1 MKYPKQKFIL
11 KKVNYVLLKNPRKRL
26 SYKLL
31 SHICTTFLNI
41 FSFLPFHDIFS
52 FPWQWCCCS
61 CWQWWKTF
69 HKKSICQWINPQNCF
84 LTLCIHL
91 FFLHLLAVSMTNKL
105 TRMLKSIV
113 LSLNTVAMGTSPEN
127 LKIYRS

>member
-61 CWQWWKTF
+61 CWQWWKNFPQKINMSMDKSTKLLSHTLHTF
-69 HKKSICQWINPQNCF
+69 IFPPP
-84 LTLCIHL
+84 
-91 FFLHLLAVSMTNKL
+91 AVSMTNKL

>member
-1 MKYPKQKFIL
+1 M
-11 KKVNYVLLKNPRKRL
+11 
-26 SYKLL
+26 
-31 SHICTTFLNI
+31 I
-41 FSFLPFHDIFS
+41 FFPFPGNDAAAAADNDE
-52 FPWQWCCCS
+52 
-61 CWQWWKTF
+61 KTF